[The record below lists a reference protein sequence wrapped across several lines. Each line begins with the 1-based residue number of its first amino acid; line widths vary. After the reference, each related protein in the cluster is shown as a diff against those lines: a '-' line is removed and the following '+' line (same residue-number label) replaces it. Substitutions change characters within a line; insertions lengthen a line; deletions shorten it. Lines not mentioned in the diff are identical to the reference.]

1 MRTISKGRVPRL
13 LETYRHTDGATF
25 GNLPGAVKEKIQE
38 QLVWEQRGLCCYCQ
52 SRIRATWDG
61 MKIEHWQSQSPDK
74 YPERQLD
81 YTNMLGACYGGQ
93 KNGGKSPREMHHC
106 DTLKGD
112 SELCFSVC
120 DSTHP
125 IEKRIKFS
133 SLGEISS
140 DEPDVD
146 VAINSVLKLN
156 LAILVEN
163 RKKALS
169 GFLEGLGS
177 LGARKVDYSKELT
190 RWDGSNGD
198 ELPPFSQIVAHYL
211 QRKIN
216 KGKAA

>member
-1 MRTISKGRVPRL
+1 
-13 LETYRHTDGATF
+13 
-25 GNLPGAVKEKIQE
+25 
-38 QLVWEQRGLCCYCQ
+38 
-52 SRIRATWDG
+52 
-61 MKIEHWQSQSPDK
+61 
-74 YPERQLD
+74 
-81 YTNMLGACYGGQ
+81 
-93 KNGGKSPREMHHC
+93 MHHC